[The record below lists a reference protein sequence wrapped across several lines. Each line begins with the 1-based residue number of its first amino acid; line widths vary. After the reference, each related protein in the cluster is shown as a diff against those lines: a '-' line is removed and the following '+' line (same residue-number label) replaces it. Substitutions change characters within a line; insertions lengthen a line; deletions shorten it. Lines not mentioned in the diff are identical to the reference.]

1 MVGIG
6 PGSRDDRTYRAV
18 NAISSADVVVG
29 YHKYL
34 ELITDLTTGKET
46 ISTGMTLETE
56 RVKAA
61 IDLTCQ
67 GKRVALVSSGDPGVY
82 GMAGL
87 ALELASECAPEIEIH
102 IIPGI
107 TAANSAAARLGAPLM
122 LDYCCISLSDLMIP
136 WETIK
141 KRIHAAGLG
150 DFVVALY
157 NPRSVKRRTQ
167 LEEVVAILLTYR
179 QGTTP
184 VGIVNGISL
193 DDESTELTT
202 LDSLLDK
209 NIHMRSLVII
219 GNSTSRFDKN
229 RMFTPRGYLDNN

>member
-6 PGSRDDRTYRAV
+6 PGSREDRTYRAV
-18 NAISSADVVVG
+18 NAIAGADIVVG

-34 ELITDLTTGKET
+34 ELITDLTDGKET
-46 ISTGMTLETE
+46 VSTGMTLEIE
-56 RVKAA
+56 RVQAA
-61 IDLTCQ
+61 IDYVRQ
-67 GKRVALVSSGDPGVY
+67 GRVVALVSSGDPGVY

-87 ALELASECAPEIEIH
+87 ALELAGSFDPDIEIQ

-141 KRIHAAGLG
+141 KRIHAAGQG

-157 NPRSVKRRTQ
+157 NPRSVKRRVQ
-167 LEEVVAILLTYR
+167 LEEVVTILLSYR
-179 QGTTP
+179 SGTTP
-184 VGIVNGISL
+184 VGIVNSIGL
-193 DDESTELTT
+193 DDETVELANLNT
-202 LDSLLDK
+202 LLDK
-209 NIHMRSLVII
+209 NVHMRSLVII
-219 GNSTSRFDKN
+219 GNSSSRSDN
-229 RMFTPRGYLDNN
+229 NWMLTPRGYLDNE

>member
-6 PGSRDDRTYRAV
+6 PGSREDRTFRAV
-18 NAISSADVVVG
+18 NAIASADTVVG

-34 ELITDLTTGKET
+34 DLITDLTEGKQT
-46 ISTGMTLETE
+46 ISTGMTLEVE

-61 IDLTCQ
+61 IDLTRQ
-67 GKRVALVSSGDPGVY
+67 GGVVALVSSGDPGVY

-87 ALELASECAPEIEIH
+87 ALELARDCAPEIEIH

-136 WETIK
+136 WEIIK
-141 KRIHAAGLG
+141 KRIHAAGQG

-157 NPRSVKRRTQ
+157 NPRSVKRRMQ

-179 QGTTP
+179 PGTTP
-184 VGIVNGISL
+184 VGIVNSIGL
-193 DDESTELTT
+193 DDETVVLTN
-202 LDSLLDK
+202 LDTLLDK
-209 NIHMRSLVII
+209 NVHMRSLVII
-219 GNSTSRFDKN
+219 GNSSSRSDN
-229 RMFTPRGYLDNN
+229 RWMLTPRGYLDNE